1 MFVENPIKFNTSV
14 PFSLGRGQP
23 LVLIAGPCVIESREH
38 ALKTAEKIKEITDK
52 LNVPLIYK
60 SSFDKA
66 NRTSLSSFRG
76 PGIDEGL
83 KILEQ
88 VRSEFSLP
96 VVTDIHTREEA
107 TTAAAVVD
115 VLQIPAFLCRQTDLI
130 SAAARTTKPLIVKKG
145 QFLHPED
152 MRYVLEKAAESGAKQ
167 VMLCERGS
175 SFGYRELIVDF
186 RGLAMMRELSCP
198 IVFDATHSV
207 QIIGGAA
214 GKSSGNRKFVPLLA
228 RAAAAVGIDALFVEC
243 HENPDRAPSD
253 GANMLSLAQLES
265 LLLDV
270 LRIHELAL
278 ETSDK

>member
-1 MFVENPIKFNTSV
+1 MSIENPIKFNTSA
-14 PFSLGRGQP
+14 PFSLGRGKP

-38 ALKTAEKIKEITDK
+38 ALRTAEKIKKITEK

-96 VVTDIHTREEA
+96 VVTDIHTAEEA
-107 TTAAAVVD
+107 KIAASVVD

-130 SAAARTTKPLIVKKG
+130 SAAAQTGKPLIIKKG

-152 MRYVLEKAAESGAKQ
+152 MRYVIEKAAESGAAQ

-186 RGLAMMRELSCP
+186 RGLALMRELSCP

-243 HENPDRAPSD
+243 HENPKSAPSD
-253 GANMLSLAQLES
+253 GPNMLSLEQLES

-270 LRIHELAL
+270 LKIHQLAL
-278 ETSDK
+278 ETLDQ

>member
-1 MFVENPIKFNTSV
+1 MSLENPIKFNSSAS
-14 PFSLGRGQP
+14 FSLGKGQP

-38 ALKTAEKIKEITDK
+38 ALKTAERIKTIADRLK
-52 LNVPLIYK
+52 VPLIYK
-60 SSFDKA
+60 SSYDKA

-88 VRSEFSLP
+88 VRKEFALP
-96 VVTDIHTREEA
+96 VVTDIHTVEEA
-107 TTAAAVVD
+107 RAAASVVD
-115 VLQIPAFLCRQTDLI
+115 ILQIPAFLCRQTDLI
-130 SAAARTTKPLIVKKG
+130 HAASQTKKPLMIKKG

-152 MRYVLEKAAESGAKQ
+152 MRYVVEKAVESGAKQ

-175 SFGYRELIVDF
+175 SFGYRELVVDF
-186 RGLAMMRELSCP
+186 RGLAWMRELSCP

-207 QIIGGAA
+207 QVIGGAG
-214 GKSSGNRKFVPLLA
+214 GKSSGNRQFVPLLA

-253 GANMLSLAQLES
+253 GANMLSLEQLES
-265 LLLDV
+265 LVSDV
-270 LRIHELAL
+270 RKIHQLSFEV
-278 ETSDK
+278 